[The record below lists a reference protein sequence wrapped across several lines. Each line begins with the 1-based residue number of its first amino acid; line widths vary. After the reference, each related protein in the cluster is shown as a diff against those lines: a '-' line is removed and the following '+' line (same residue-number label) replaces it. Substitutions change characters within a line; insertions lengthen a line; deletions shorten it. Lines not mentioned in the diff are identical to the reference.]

1 MSDTS
6 RSGGV
11 MRNGPD
17 RKNQPVDRLEDLVLG
32 EILAGRAETH
42 RSETFLQFRDGEFT
56 FGEVDEQ
63 SNRTAQGLLAAGVR
77 PGHHVAV
84 MLPNCPELV
93 FVIFALARIG
103 AVAVPVNTAYRGELL
118 RHVLATANVSTFIV
132 DGQYADRVAPA
143 APLLPDLLRVI
154 VRTETDAAAA
164 TTLDGLG
171 KPAVPLAGL
180 LVHGAEA
187 PKHEASFSDLLAI
200 MYTSGTTGPS
210 KGAMVPH
217 ALALTCALDSLD
229 FLDRWGKK
237 IYCPLPL
244 FHAAGL
250 WDGMMAA
257 LLSGVAVA
265 VVERF
270 SASRF
275 WDDVRRFEA
284 KVAMSVFSMIPILL
298 NQPPTDRDRDHPLEI
313 FYMGKSTL
321 DAPLYER
328 FGVRSVETYT
338 STEAGIPLASPFGEG
353 RLGSCGQANSERF
366 EVAVV
371 DDWDRILPPGQ
382 PGELVLRPRQPSVIT
397 AGYYGRFEAT
407 AHAFRN
413 LWFHTGDRVWQD
425 DDGYFYFVDR
435 MADAIRRRGENISAF
450 DIESEVNLH
459 PAVLECAAI
468 GVPSELEEEE
478 VKLAV
483 VLRPGATLSEYDLAA
498 HCRVKLPSFMVP
510 RYLEFVDALPRTP
523 TDKIAKHELRAV
535 GRRGLT
541 GTTWDR
547 EQQRFVLLDGAI
559 PPGPP
564 LPAQGPNGVAAAQA
578 GIRTGNQTVGDTA

>member
-1 MSDTS
+1 
-6 RSGGV
+6 
-11 MRNGPD
+11 MRNE
-17 RKNQPVDRLEDLVLG
+17 RLEDLVLG
-32 EILAGRAETH
+32 DILRSRAETH
-42 RSETFLQFRDGEFT
+42 RDELFLQFPDTELSYGS
-56 FGEVDEQ
+56 VDEAVD
-63 SNRTAQGLLAAGVR
+63 RTAQGLLASGIRA
-77 PGHHVAV
+77 GHHVGV
-84 MLPNCPELV
+84 MLPNCPEIIY
-93 FVIFALARIG
+93 VIFALARIG
-103 AVAVPVNTAYRGELL
+103 AIAVPVNTAYRGELL
-118 RHVLATANVSTFIV
+118 RHVLASSYCSSLII
-132 DGQYADRVAPA
+132 DGPYLDRLPSGDE
-143 APLLPDLLRVI
+143 LPDLLRLI
-154 VRTETDAAAA
+154 VRGEADNLTD
-164 TTLDGLG
+164 DRG
-171 KPAVPLAGL
+171 KPVGTLGGL
-180 LVHGAEA
+180 LRYPADPPGHRAN
-187 PKHEASFSDLLAI
+187 FSDLLAV

-210 KGAMVPH
+210 KGALVPH
-217 ALALTCALDSLD
+217 ALALTCAWDSLN

-250 WDGMMAA
+250 WDGVMSA
-257 LLSGVAVA
+257 LLGGGAIA

-275 WDDVRRFEA
+275 WDDVRRFDA

-298 NQPPTDRDRDHPLEI
+298 NQPPTDRDKDHPLEI

-321 DAPLYER
+321 DAPMYER
-328 FGVRSVETYT
+328 FGVRAVETYT
-338 STEAGIPLASPFGEG
+338 STEAGIPLASPFGQW
-353 RLGSCGQANSERF
+353 RHGSCGQVNAERF
-366 EVAVV
+366 EAAVV
-371 DDWDRILPPGQ
+371 DDWDRLLPSGE

-413 LWFHTGDRVWQD
+413 MWFHTGDRVWRD

-483 VLRPGATLSEYDLAA
+483 VLRPGARLSAGDLVG
-498 HCRVKLPSFMVP
+498 HCREKLPPFMVP
-510 RYLEFVDALPRTP
+510 RYVEFVEALPRTP

-535 GRRGLT
+535 GMRGLT
-541 GTTWDR
+541 TDTWDR
-547 EQQRFVLLDGAI
+547 ERGEYFHPRRLRASA
-559 PPGPP
+559 
-564 LPAQGPNGVAAAQA
+564 AQGNGSGVYPT
-578 GIRTGNQTVGDTA
+578 GIRTGDQKVGGTT